1 MKDARIIRSIFRLPA
16 CLTLGQKT
24 GYGNLSLAM
33 PSFPAGFPRADRLS
47 IVAAPGGEERMVSLG
62 DRTVIITSAAQD
74 VGRAMAQRFL
84 DAGARVM
91 LADADEKA
99 LAGAEAALDGEGDN
113 LARFPYVAQD
123 RLSVA
128 NLIAATVERFGRI
141 DILVN
146 GAQTISAPGAFLDL
160 ATEQFDAAFGD
171 NVRSVFQLSQAV
183 ARRMIQ
189 QAGDGGRASGAI
201 VNISSIA
208 ASRTVPELLTFSVS
222 CAALDQLTRSMAASL
237 APHGIRVNAIAL
249 GSVLTDRLSAAFQD
263 DDALRKDMIRATPL
277 GRLADLEE
285 ASEAFLFVASDSA
298 SYITGQIIAVDGGR
312 TLLDPLA
319 SPVR

>member
-1 MKDARIIRSIFRLPA
+1 MAISLDD
-16 CLTLGQKT
+16 KT
-24 GYGNLSLAM
+24 A
-33 PSFPAGFPRADRLS
+33 
-47 IVAAPGGEERMVSLG
+47 IV
-62 DRTVIITSAAQD
+62 TSAAQD
-74 VGRAMAQRFL
+74 VGRALARRFL

-91 LADADEKA
+91 LADSDEKA
-99 LAGAEAALDGEGDN
+99 LAGAEAALAGDDDR

-128 NLIAATVERFGRI
+128 NLIAATIERFGRI

-160 ATEQFDAAFGD
+160 ATEQFDSAFGD

-189 QAGDGGRASGAI
+189 QAGGEEGAVGAI

-237 APHGIRVNAIAL
+237 APNGIRVNAIAL
-249 GSVLTDRLSAAFQD
+249 GSVMTDRLRGAFHD
-263 DDALRKDMIRATPL
+263 DDALREDMIRATPL

-285 ASEAFLFVASDSA
+285 AADAALFVASDHA
-298 SYITGQIIAVDGGR
+298 SYITGQVIAVDGGR

>member
-1 MKDARIIRSIFRLPA
+1 MAI
-16 CLTLGQKT
+16 
-24 GYGNLSLAM
+24 SLA
-33 PSFPAGFPRADRLS
+33 G
-47 IVAAPGGEERMVSLG
+47 
-62 DRTVIITSAAQD
+62 RTVIITGAAQD
-74 VGRAMAQRFL
+74 VGRVMAQRFL

-91 LADADEKA
+91 LADWDEKA
-99 LAGAEAALDGEGDN
+99 LAGAKAAMEGDEDR
-113 LARFPYVAQD
+113 LARFHYVAQD

-141 DILVN
+141 DSLVN

-160 ATEQFDAAFGD
+160 GTEQFDAAFGS

-183 ARRMIQ
+183 ARRMIA
-189 QAGDGGRASGAI
+189 QAGDAGAEERTAGAI

-208 ASRTVPELLTFSVS
+208 AIRTVPELLTFSVS

-237 APHGIRVNAIAL
+237 APHGIRVNGIAL
-249 GSVLTDRLSAAFQD
+249 GGILTDRLRAAFRD
-263 DDALRKDMIRATPL
+263 NEALREDMIRATPL
-277 GRLADLEE
+277 GRLADIEE
-285 ASEAFLFVASDSA
+285 AAEAALFAASDHA
-298 SYITGQIIAVDGGR
+298 SYITGQVIAVDGGR